1 MSDEYEYSGSMEGS
15 ESEYDYGS
23 DDGGDDGY
31 SEGDDDGEVDI
42 AVDLENTYYLA
53 DDQFSEQQYD
63 TALEQFQKVIELE
76 KDNADEVAQLSER
89 WSFKALEKI
98 VVIMLKTS
106 RFDQVLKSYRQL
118 LAMMNEA
125 FVTGN
130 DRDKAIENVLANV
143 SDITAT
149 AVSTQAHH
157 VAEMYDI
164 TLKHLKSSKN
174 HRLWFKTSCNLA
186 RLHVDLKNLD
196 SVQPI
201 LKELYNSC
209 NLPSGKRDP
218 DKASDLLEVLALDI
232 KLCHEKGDF
241 AQMKKIYPET
251 KSIVS
256 AVEDV
261 RIMGH
266 LREQGGMMYM
276 RDRQWTDA
284 YHELFDSFMSY
295 NESGK
300 SGDAV
305 RALKRMV
312 IANVLS
318 GSEVN
323 PFDSHEA
330 RAFIGESLE
339 IKAVQ
344 HLRESYQTDDIN
356 LFEFVVTNPMN
367 KIVNDSFLKEY
378 VAELLETIRT
388 RVLLKIVRPYTRV
401 TFATLAK
408 ELNLERNEEVLEGL
422 LIRLILQKQLKA
434 KIDHVSKFIVMDK
447 EESQQDK
454 IFTSITRWADRLDSM
469 RNDLAGRIAS
479 IQINLSKDLG
489 IS

>member
-1 MSDEYEYSGSMEGS
+1 M
-15 ESEYDYGS
+15 
-23 DDGGDDGY
+23 
-31 SEGDDDGEVDI
+31 
-42 AVDLENTYYLA
+42 
-53 DDQFSEQQYD
+53 
-63 TALEQFQKVIELE
+63 K
-76 KDNADEVAQLSER
+76 QLS
-89 WSFKALEKI
+89 A
-98 VVIMLKTS
+98 
-106 RFDQVLKSYRQL
+106 
-118 LAMMNEA
+118 
-125 FVTGN
+125 
-130 DRDKAIENVLANV
+130 
-143 SDITAT
+143 
-149 AVSTQAHH
+149 
-157 VAEMYDI
+157 
-164 TLKHLKSSKN
+164 
-174 HRLWFKTSCNLA
+174 
-186 RLHVDLKNLD
+186 
-196 SVQPI
+196 VQPI
-201 LKELYNSC
+201 LQDLYKSC
-209 NLPSGKRDP
+209 NLPSGERDP

-232 KLCHEKGDF
+232 KLCHVKGDF
-241 AQMKKIYPET
+241 TQMKKIYPET
-251 KSIVS
+251 KTIVS

-367 KIVNDSFLKEY
+367 KIVNDTFLKEY

-401 TFATLAK
+401 SFATLAK
-408 ELNLERNEEVLEGL
+408 ELNLEGKPQVLEGL
-422 LIRLILQKQLKA
+422 VFRLILQHKLKA
-434 KIDHVSKFIVMDK
+434 KIDQVNKHIVLEK

-454 IFTSITRWADRLDSM
+454 IYAAVARWADRLNTM
-469 RNDLAGRIAS
+469 RSDLVSRISS
-479 IQINLSKDLG
+479 IQISTLNDVQGPLM
-489 IS
+489 